1 MQRSKRSRQLL
12 ERMAAIER
20 MERGTLCRLQG
31 RPQYNLQV
39 WREGRNDVRYVRPEE
54 VREVREAIEGYRRF
68 MTLAEQYAEE
78 IVRQTRRERQKR
90 FPKRKSKT
98 KQTKR

>member
-31 RPQYNLQV
+31 RPQYNLQA
-39 WREGRNDVRYVRPEE
+39 WREGRNESRYVRPEE

-90 FPKRKSKT
+90 LPKRKP